1 MSTTEGLRERT
12 KNKKEEQRAGKTRE
26 GREARRP
33 IKENTK
39 ERKNEKEKE
48 IEETIKQIETEK
60 RAISERYEKER

>member
-12 KNKKEEQRAGKTRE
+12 KKKEEQRASKTRE

-33 IKENTK
+33 TKENTK